1 MTRVRRE
8 ASQILAGPADI
19 PSAPA
24 IREQNIRDALWLPRS
39 ALRPGAPPR
48 PVMVCAIGRL
58 PFCDT
63 GLHAVEA
70 GGCGVQAELALRN
83 VVLL

>member
-8 ASQILAGPADI
+8 AQILAGPADI

-70 GGCGVQAELALRN
+70 GGCGVQAELAQRN